1 VLYERSKRK
10 DEGDASLGVP
20 PSLPPELKRGTP
32 PPRAPEAPEPTIEDA
47 TNPTITSVS
56 GRAEPLRAAPGKVLV
71 LTGRELRDRGY
82 TELSQIFDDL
92 PGMEVVRPYGD
103 TFFKVYWRGA
113 RTTSGLDPYLVTL
126 DGLVFNHLFFRNT
139 QILSTFPL
147 TSIERIEIVYN
158 PATAAAL
165 PGSALGA
172 INIVTKDGKARQE
185 HKELGTWLSS
195 RQTFGTH
202 QSNLFQWE
210 DSTKQI
216 DASLMHVARDYRLTL
231 SARVETSAF
240 ERAAGERY
248 EYTRDKYYGDA
259 RLWPDTV
266 TYRHPGLAG
275 RFFSPIDKR
284 AIDGRLYF
292 GNAEAGVQF
301 SSLSTGLGTRYPGD
315 ARQSAT
321 PWTTEELS
329 FYGRHVATLASDA
342 TLTSLVQYR
351 ESDLAD
357 PSVLLIGG
365 RALANLNAPA
375 LQARLSQPLE
385 FRVPISAIL
394 LQEDLSVGIG
404 RGLLADDDVVTVGAG
419 VRFQRQQI
427 GGDPAAISA
436 VVLSMY
442 PSLNPQDPTQNTNL
456 IAAAQ
461 SARQLQ
467 SLDDAAVYGQLT
479 YALPPEHS
487 VHLGVRLDRNSLID
501 ASDISLRGGYAGT
514 FGPLT
519 AKALF
524 SQAILTPGV
533 FDVVLAGQQ
542 GNFSVRPEKLQTV
555 DAGVALALDRLAF
568 SLDGYFLDSRDVLL
582 GGANLPKRQTVAADA
597 GAQLLFPPVRA
608 WAHYTRV
615 FSNLR
620 TDLDGVERPERDI
633 AANKVWAGVTFSRE
647 PVTATVLGRWV
658 GARDTV
664 ESNPIRTVPSYLT
677 LDASASVRRVFYDAL
692 SVGFRVANVLG
703 TRHAHPGTDLANAG
717 SAPAVYTDQGYR
729 GSQGYNNSLHPQP
742 GRAFFLTLGL
752 DL

>member
-202 QSNLFQWE
+202 QSNLFRWD

-216 DASLMHVARDYRLTL
+216 DASLLHVSGSYRLRLT
-231 SARVETSAF
+231 ARVESGAF

-248 EYTRDKYYGDA
+248 EYTRDRYYSDP
-259 RLWPDTV
+259 RLWPENLRAT
-266 TYRHPGLAG
+266 HPGMAG

-284 AIDGRLYF
+284 AFDGRLYVGKF
-292 GNAEAGVQF
+292 EVALQHF
-301 SSLSTGLGTRYPGD
+301 SLHTGLGTHFPGD
-315 ARQSAT
+315 RQQSAM
-321 PWTTEELS
+321 PWRTSEFNL
-329 FYGRHVATLASDA
+329 YGRHVAPLSSDA
-342 TLTSLVQYR
+342 TFTSLVQYR
-351 ESDLAD
+351 ESDITPPTAILSLDPGTRLPD
-357 PSVLLIGG
+357 PSGPSSLRPLG
-365 RALANLNAPA
+365 LA
-375 LQARLSQPLE
+375 
-385 FRVPISAIL
+385 VPSSAVI
-394 LQEDLSVGIG
+394 LQEDLD
-404 RGLLADDDVVTVGAG
+404 LTLARDLFYEKDALSFVSGF
-419 VRFQRQQI
+419 RFQRQRLSANLTNL
-427 GGDPAAISA
+427 AAISFSTSEPEAPAAGIDLVA
-436 VVLSMY
+436 VTRSSRSFQY
-442 PSLNPQDPTQNTNL
+442 
-456 IAAAQ
+456 I
-461 SARQLQ
+461 
-467 SLDDAAVYGQLT
+467 DDLGAYGQIK
-479 YALPPEHS
+479 YATAS
-487 VHLGVRLDRNSLID
+487 GRNVHLGARVDRNSLVG
-501 ASDISLRGGYAGT
+501 SSLLSLRGGYAGT
-514 FGPLT
+514 SGPLT
-519 AKALF
+519 TKLLF
-524 SQAILTPGV
+524 SEGVNTPGP
-533 FDVVLAGQQ
+533 FDVIFAGQTSAAQ
-542 GNFSVRPEKLQTV
+542 VKPERLRTLTGHLS
-555 DAGVALALDRLAF
+555 AAFPHVA
-568 SLDGYFLDSRDVLL
+568 FLSDLYLIDSRDVLL
-582 GGANLPKRQTVAADA
+582 QGVNLRRRLTAGTDLGVQAAISS
-597 GAQLLFPPVRA
+597 FRA
-608 WAHYTRV
+608 WAYYSRLFLAKRTREGGDQ
-615 FSNLR
+615 LLPEG
-620 TDLDGVERPERDI
+620 DL
-633 AANKVWAGVTFSRE
+633 AANKAWGGLSYGFS
-647 PVTATVLGRWV
+647 PVTATVLGRFI
-658 GARDTV
+658 GERRTV
-664 ESNPIRTVPSYLT
+664 ETNPVPVVPAFFV
-677 LDASASVRRVFYDAL
+677 LDANVNVTPFFYDAL
-692 SVGFRVANVLG
+692 SLGFRVANVLG
-703 TRHAHPGTDLANAG
+703 ARYAHPGVDEANAG
-717 SAPAVYTDQGYR
+717 VTPAAFTAGTGYR
-729 GSQGYNNSLHPQP
+729 GSAGRYSSLHPQP
-742 GRAFFLTLGL
+742 GRSFFLTLGL